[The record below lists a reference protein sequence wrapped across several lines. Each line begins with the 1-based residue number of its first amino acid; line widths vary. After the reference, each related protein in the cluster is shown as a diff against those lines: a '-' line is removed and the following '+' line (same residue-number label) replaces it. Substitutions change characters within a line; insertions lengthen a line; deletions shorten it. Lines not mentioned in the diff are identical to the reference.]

1 MVRLD
6 GWLVVTRRSVL
17 RGLAAVALT
26 AGAWLAKS
34 QWWDARGGLA
44 NPDVARLA
52 SILGEAF
59 AFPGVR
65 DVGAAYL
72 EREPAERDHVVL
84 VSRLCGQWSAAER
97 AAPPGDVV
105 AHIRRQHRS
114 DFGAGRTVAVG
125 GWILSHTEA
134 RIGALAALR

>member
-1 MVRLD
+1 
-6 GWLVVTRRSVL
+6 VL
-17 RGLAAVALT
+17 RGLAAVALA
-26 AGAWLAKS
+26 AGAWLAKR
-34 QWWDARGGLA
+34 QWWDARGGA
-44 NPDVARLA
+44 GGSDVEHLA
-52 SILGEAF
+52 SILEEAF

-72 EREPAERDHVVL
+72 EQEPAERDRALL
-84 VSRLCGQWSAAER
+84 VSRLCGPWSDAER
-97 AAPPGDVV
+97 AAPPSDVV

>member
-1 MVRLD
+1 M
-6 GWLVVTRRSVL
+6 TRRGVL
-17 RGLAAVALT
+17 RGLAAVALA
-26 AGAWLAKS
+26 AGAWLAKR
-34 QWWDARGGLA
+34 QWWDAPGGLGDT
-44 NPDVARLA
+44 DVERLA
-52 SILGEAF
+52 SILEKAF
-59 AFPGVR
+59 ALPGVR

-72 EREPAERDHVVL
+72 EREPAERDRGVL
-84 VSRLCGQWSAAER
+84 LSHLCGQWSTAER

-105 AHIRRQHRS
+105 AHIRRQHRN